1 MLIPSA
7 SNPASV
13 LRRPYAQI
21 LGAIGTQPILAR
33 CRLKQRGRSIMNRM
47 IVGVL
52 VGLLILGR
60 FDSGLQPDSA
70 VGVAS
75 YYKSGK
81 ITANGEPFNPHGI
94 TAAHRNLPF
103 GTIVR
108 VTNLSNGKTVVVRIN
123 DRGPFIRGRV
133 IDLSLGAAKEVDL
146 VTAGI
151 TQVSYT
157 LIN

>member
-1 MLIPSA
+1 MKR
-7 SNPASV
+7 V
-13 LRRPYAQI
+13 F
-21 LGAIGTQPILAR
+21 
-33 CRLKQRGRSIMNRM
+33 M
-47 IVGVL
+47 GVL
-52 VGLLILGR
+52 VGLLVLGR
-60 FDSGLQPDSA
+60 FDSGVQPDSA
-70 VGVAS
+70 TGVAS

-81 ITANGEPFNPHGI
+81 ITANGEPFNPDGI

-123 DRGPFIRGRV
+123 DRGPFIKGRI
-133 IDLSLGAAKEVDL
+133 IDLSLGAAKEVGL

>member
-1 MLIPSA
+1 VTSLARLP
-7 SNPASV
+7 PEK
-13 LRRPYAQI
+13 
-21 LGAIGTQPILAR
+21 IGTQPIPAR
-33 CRLKQRGRSIMNRM
+33 CYLKQRGWWIMNRVLM
-47 IVGVL
+47 GVL
-52 VGLLILGR
+52 IGFLVLGK
-60 FDSGLQPDSA
+60 FDSGVQPDSA
-70 VGVAS
+70 TGVAS